1 VKILRNPTK
10 IQRKERIRKMIFRL
24 ILFITVVLLM
34 LGIILKSD
42 YFKIDTIEVVGN
54 KNLSKADIIDSS
66 KISKKENIFKISKKI
81 VKEEVEELPFVK
93 EAKIKR
99 KLPRTVIIDVI
110 EREEKLLIKNIST
123 YLVIDKEGY
132 ILKQVE
138 TNDENL
144 PVLLG
149 VKIDNIKLGE
159 NIFLNLK
166 DDALIDLIEEGDKI
180 FLLNSIKEMDLELLD
195 DIKIKLN
202 NGIDIVFGNLDNVK
216 YKLNLLNEILEHIT
230 ENEIKCS
237 KIIMNKGSHPIIV
250 TDD

>member
-1 VKILRNPTK
+1 MKILRNPTK

-54 KNLSKADIIDSS
+54 KNLSKVDIIDSS

-159 NIFLNLK
+159 NIF
-166 DDALIDLIEEGDKI
+166 
-180 FLLNSIKEMDLELLD
+180 
-195 DIKIKLN
+195 
-202 NGIDIVFGNLDNVK
+202 
-216 YKLNLLNEILEHIT
+216 
-230 ENEIKCS
+230 
-237 KIIMNKGSHPIIV
+237 
-250 TDD
+250 

>member
-1 VKILRNPTK
+1 MKILRNPTK